1 MTVIK
6 KGSVIRQ
13 VKNIGISSAL
23 LMAIAGSGFLISGCD
38 PNKGG
43 SEEEF
48 SYEEV
53 SYSKGVISHIKEVK
67 PGEFQITDEEAVEIS
82 QAKAIVSYLD
92 GHTDTLSVETSRALI
107 DKEISNG
114 AEVGHQS
121 GLSSML
127 LYGGM
132 GYMMGRMMG
141 GGSINDRRQQ
151 AGNTSGVYGS
161 QAAQQKAQAVQR
173 DVDGSRSA
181 RTVKS
186 RPANSRSGFMGSKGG
201 RSVGG

>member
-1 MTVIK
+1 MTVVK
-6 KGSVIRQ
+6 KGSVIRK
-13 VKNIGISSAL
+13 VKNIGVNSAL
-23 LMAIAGSGFLISGCD
+23 IVALTAGGWLLPSCTSSNSG
-38 PNKGG
+38 
-43 SEEEF
+43 EEY

-53 SYSKGVISHIKEVK
+53 SYSQGVVSHIKEVK
-67 PGEFQITDEEAVEIS
+67 PGEFQITDEESVPMS
-82 QAKAIVSYLD
+82 DAKAIVSYLD

-114 AEVGHQS
+114 AEYGMNS
-121 GLSSML
+121 GLTSML

-132 GYMMGRMMG
+132 GYMMGRMLG
-141 GGSINDRRQQ
+141 GGGIAQQRQK

-161 QAAQQKAQAVQR
+161 QAAYNKSQTAMR
-173 DVDGSRSA
+173 NVDASRTA

-186 RPANSRSGFMGSKGG
+186 RPANSRSGFMGAKGG

>member
-1 MTVIK
+1 MTVVR
-6 KGSVIRQ
+6 KGSVIRK
-13 VKNIGISSAL
+13 VKNIGINGTLLLAL
-23 LMAIAGSGFLISGCD
+23 TGAGWGLSGC
-38 PNKGG
+38 GTG
-43 SEEEF
+43 SQEEEEY

-53 SYSKGVISHIKEVK
+53 SYSKGVISHIKEVR
-67 PGEFQITDEEAVEIS
+67 PGEFQITDEETVPMS
-82 QAKAIVSYLD
+82 DAKAIVSYLD

-107 DKEISNG
+107 DKEINNS
-114 AEVGHQS
+114 AEYNHHSS

-141 GGSINDRRQQ
+141 GGAISERRRQ
-151 AGNTSGVYGS
+151 AGNTSGLYGS
-161 QAAQQKAQAVQR
+161 QAAYNKSQGVQR
-173 DVDGSRSA
+173 DVDASRSA

-186 RPANSRSGFMGSKGG
+186 RPANSRSGFMGNKSG

>member
-6 KGSVIRQ
+6 KGSVIRK
-13 VKNIGISSAL
+13 VKSIGISSAL
-23 LMAIAGSGFLISGCD
+23 VVALAGSGWMFPGCI
-38 PNKGG
+38 PGNNG
-43 SEEEF
+43 EEEY

-53 SYSKGVISHIKEVK
+53 TYSKGVISHIKEIK
-67 PGEFQITDEEAVEIS
+67 PGEFQITDEESVPASE
-82 QAKAIVSYLD
+82 AKAIVSYLD
-92 GHTDTLSVETSRALI
+92 GHTDTLSVETSKALI
-107 DKEISNG
+107 DREISNG
-114 AEVGHQS
+114 AEYGHHS

-132 GYMMGRMMG
+132 GYMLGRMMG
-141 GGSINDRRQQ
+141 NGHINQRRQA

-161 QAAQQKAQAVQR
+161 QAAYNKSQGVQR
-173 DVDGSRSA
+173 DVDNSRMA

-186 RPANSRSGFMGSKGG
+186 RPANSRSGFMGAKGG